1 MMMMN
6 NNYFQMMKKHK
17 ILKKLEN
24 QKNKEK
30 FKLSIN
36 FGETIIKI
44 LNQDQ
49 QKMML
54 IVKNLL
60 Y

>member
-17 ILKKLEN
+17 IFKKLEN
-24 QKNKEK
+24 QKDKEK

-36 FGETIIKI
+36 FGKIIIKI
-44 LNQDQ
+44 LN
-49 QKMML
+49 
-54 IVKNLL
+54 
-60 Y
+60 